1 MILFIFLLN
10 IIFNLTN
17 AFTFHSKFN
26 NWLDITS
33 SLKDKSRSW
42 FINRAEKKG
51 INWNKY
57 KDKYQLY
64 FDELLMIKD
73 LTSNQ
78 YMYYPNYYLKPFH
91 GYDKGNLNWEA
102 SFEADG
108 ATLSMSSNYWKNNN
122 PIECQSWLRGN
133 YSNNIKKYY
142 NEMNKTQN
150 INHILDIGCSVGIST
165 EFLYKNFPK
174 SNLTGIDLSPF
185 FLSIANFRAKKKN
198 LPINYIHGNAE
209 SMPIQKEKFDLVCS
223 QFLFH
228 EVPKNASLNILKES
242 YRVMKNDSVIAII
255 DLDPLN
261 LENNPLFKFIRKY
274 LFELTEP
281 HIKEYYK
288 TNMTE
293 LLIEAG
299 FTNISKYSNNDPF
312 NSIWIGTKPDL
323 KLKSYIYSKLSEQD
337 NIIKNENNL

>member
-1 MILFIFLLN
+1 
-10 IIFNLTN
+10 
-17 AFTFHSKFN
+17 
-26 NWLDITS
+26 
-33 SLKDKSRSW
+33 
-42 FINRAEKKG
+42 
-51 INWNKY
+51 
-57 KDKYQLY
+57 
-64 FDELLMIKD
+64 
-73 LTSNQ
+73 
-78 YMYYPNYYLKPFH
+78 
-91 GYDKGNLNWEA
+91 
-102 SFEADG
+102 
-108 ATLSMSSNYWKNNN
+108 
-122 PIECQSWLRGN
+122 
-133 YSNNIKKYY
+133 
-142 NEMNKTQN
+142 
-150 INHILDIGCSVGIST
+150 
-165 EFLYKNFPK
+165 
-174 SNLTGIDLSPF
+174 
-185 FLSIANFRAKKKN
+185 
-198 LPINYIHGNAE
+198 
-209 SMPIQKEKFDLVCS
+209 MPIQKEKFDLVCS

-337 NIIKNENNL
+337 NIIKNENNS